1 MLPIHKYIKKPSLVL
16 LSIIV
21 KLGWLFPDKLYLQM
35 MYRLKMGRSLNLKN
49 PRRFTEKLQWT
60 KLYYRLPILTT
71 LVDKELVKPYVA
83 KLIGEEHIIKNI
95 GVWDSFDDI
104 DFTILPDKFVLKTTN
119 GGGGTNVVICRN
131 KTQLDKPKTKRT
143 IEKSQKQD
151 IYKHLREWPYKNV
164 SHRILCEEYKE
175 DDSGELRDYK
185 FFCFNG
191 VPKVM
196 LLASNRYTTHNFN
209 YYDMD
214 FNKLPI
220 TSVAGS
226 QSSEELKRPDTF
238 EEMKAIA
245 SKLSDGFPHVRVDL
259 YSCEGKVYF
268 GEMTFFDSSGYD
280 NMSSDEW
287 DLKFGSW
294 MVLPDQKIM

>member
-1 MLPIHKYIKKPSLVL
+1 MLPIHNYIEKLSLIL
-16 LSIIV
+16 LSLIV
-21 KLGWLFPDKLYLQM
+21 KLGWLFPDKLYLRM
-35 MYRLKMGRSLNLKN
+35 MYRVKMGRSLNLKN

-60 KLYYRLPILTT
+60 KLYYRLPLLTT
-71 LVDKELVKPYVA
+71 LVDKEQVKPYVA
-83 KLIGEEHIIKNI
+83 KLIGEEHIIKSI
-95 GVWDSFDDI
+95 GVWDCFDEI
-104 DFTILPDKFVLKTTN
+104 DFTALPDKFVMKTTN
-119 GGGGTNVVICRN
+119 GGGGKSVVICRN
-131 KTQLDKPKTKRT
+131 KAQLDKSKAKQT

-151 IYKHLREWPYKNV
+151 IYKNLREWPYKNV
-164 SHRILCEEYKE
+164 NHRIICEEYKE
-175 DDSGELRDYK
+175 DESGELRDYK

-196 LLASNRYTTHNFN
+196 LIASNRYTSHNFN
-209 YYDMD
+209 YYDMN

-226 QSSEELKRPDTF
+226 QSAEELKKPDTF
-238 EEMKAIA
+238 EEMKALA
-245 SKLSDGFPHVRVDL
+245 SKLSNGFPHVRVDL

-268 GEMTFFDSSGYD
+268 GELTFFDSSGYD

-294 MVLPDQKIM
+294 MILPDHKII

>member
-1 MLPIHKYIKKPSLVL
+1 MFLFLLIKFNY
-16 LSIIV
+16 
-21 KLGWLFPDKLYLQM
+21 LFPDKLYIEM
-35 MYRLKMGRSLNLKN
+35 MYRLRMGRKLDLKN
-49 PRRFTEKLQWT
+49 PKRFTEKLQWI
-60 KLYYRLPILTT
+60 KLYYRIPILTT
-71 LVDKELVKPYVA
+71 LVDKELVKPYVERI
-83 KLIGEEHIIKNI
+83 IGENYIIKTI
-95 GVWDSFDDI
+95 GVWSSFNDI
-104 DFTILPDKFVLKTTN
+104 DFDSLPNKFVLKTTN
-119 GGGGTNVVICRN
+119 GGGGTGVIICRDKKN
-131 KTQLDKPKTKRT
+131 LDKEKAKLC
-143 IEKSQKQD
+143 IEKSLRQD
-151 IYKHLREWPYKNV
+151 LYKKLREWPYKQVNR
-164 SHRILCEEYKE
+164 RIICEEYKE

-214 FNKLPI
+214 FSKLPI

-226 QSSEELKRPDTF
+226 QSGQEFNRPDTF

-245 SKLSDGFPHVRVDL
+245 SKLSKGFPHVRVDL

-268 GEMTFFDSSGYD
+268 GEMTFFDSSGFD

-294 MVLPDQKIM
+294 LELPKQNIIKNHA

>member
-1 MLPIHKYIKKPSLVL
+1 MLPLKKYIKKPTL
-16 LSIIV
+16 LLLALLIKYGSFIPDEFYLRIV
-21 KLGWLFPDKLYLQM
+21 
-35 MYRLKMGRSLNLKN
+35 YRLKLGRSLDLKC
-49 PRRFTEKLQWT
+49 PKRFTEKLQWI
-60 KLYYRLPILTT
+60 KLYYRLPLLTT
-71 LVDKELVKPYVA
+71 LVDKEQVKPYVA

-131 KTQLDKPKTKRT
+131 KVQLDKSKVKRT

-151 IYKHLREWPYKNV
+151 IYKHFREWPYKNV
-164 SHRILCEEYKE
+164 SHRIICEEYKE

-196 LLASNRYTTHNFN
+196 LLASNRYSAHNFN

-226 QSSEELKRPDTF
+226 QSGEELIRPDTF

-245 SKLSDGFPHVRVDL
+245 SKLSKGFPHVRVDL

-287 DLKFGSW
+287 DLKIGSW
-294 MVLPDQKIM
+294 MVLPDHKIM

>member
-1 MLPIHKYIKKPSLVL
+1 MLPIHNYIEKPSLIL
-16 LSIIV
+16 LSLIV
-21 KLGWLFPDKLYLQM
+21 KLGWLFPDKLYLRM
-35 MYRLKMGRSLNLKN
+35 MYRVKMGRSLNLKN

-60 KLYYRLPILTT
+60 KLYYRLPLLTT
-71 LVDKELVKPYVA
+71 LVDKEQVKPYVA
-83 KLIGEEHIIKNI
+83 KLIGEEHIIKSI
-95 GVWDSFDDI
+95 GVWDCFDEI
-104 DFTILPDKFVLKTTN
+104 DFTALPDKFVMKTTN
-119 GGGGTNVVICRN
+119 GGGGKSVVICRN
-131 KTQLDKPKTKRT
+131 KAQLDKSKAKQT

-151 IYKHLREWPYKNV
+151 IYKNLREWPYKNV
-164 SHRILCEEYKE
+164 NHRIICEEYKE
-175 DDSGELRDYK
+175 DESGELRDYK

-196 LLASNRYTTHNFN
+196 LIASNRYTSHNFN
-209 YYDMD
+209 YYDMN

-226 QSSEELKRPDTF
+226 QSAEELKKPDTF
-238 EEMKAIA
+238 EEMKALA
-245 SKLSDGFPHVRVDL
+245 SKLSNGFPHVRVDL

-268 GEMTFFDSSGYD
+268 GELTFFDSSGYD

-294 MVLPDQKIM
+294 MILPDHKII

>member
-1 MLPIHKYIKKPSLVL
+1 MLPVYKYIRRPSLLL
-16 LSIIV
+16 LSLLI
-21 KLGWLFPDKLYLQM
+21 KFGGTLSDKLYLQIL
-35 MYRLKMGRSLNLKN
+35 YYLKMGRLLNLKQ
-49 PRRFTEKLQWT
+49 PTRFTEKLQWI
-60 KLYYRLPILTT
+60 KLFYRLPILTT
-71 LVDKELVKPYVA
+71 LVDKEQVKPHVA
-83 KLIGEEHIIKNI
+83 KIIGEEHLIRTL
-95 GVWDSFDDI
+95 GVWNSFKEIEFDK
-104 DFTILPDKFVLKTTN
+104 LPNKFVLKTTN
-119 GGGGTNVVICRN
+119 GGGGTSVVICRD
-131 KTQLDKPKTKRT
+131 KDHLDIDMAKRT
-143 IEKSQKQD
+143 IERSLRQD
-151 IYKHLREWPYKNV
+151 IYKHFREWPYKNV
-164 SHRILCEEYKE
+164 SHRIICEEYKE

-196 LLASNRYTTHNFN
+196 LLASNRYTAHNFN

-245 SKLSDGFPHVRVDL
+245 SKLSNGFPHVRVDL

-294 MVLPDQKIM
+294 MVLPDHKIM